1 MLRLL
6 PLTTFICIYLFS
18 WWRCKKNIIASDK
31 QLKPCIDWAYI
42 KNLPL
47 PPKPSFVEFY
57 IVYVSS
63 FLIPNVTEDFLA
75 VRPSGNPI
83 SAKVLVGMFDNK
95 DLVAESSELIK
106 THKIEI
112 YGDIAYAVFTLN
124 EIFSYK
130 GNQNKDLS
138 TYTCIFKNE
147 NGTWKYAWMQRSQG
161 TTDMK
166 TWE

>member
-1 MLRLL
+1 M
-6 PLTTFICIYLFS
+6 
-18 WWRCKKNIIASDK
+18 SD
-31 QLKPCIDWAYI
+31 I
-42 KNLPL
+42 KAIENLITGYANS
-47 PPKPSFVEFY
+47 KD
-57 IVYVSS
+57 SS

-83 SAKVLVGMFDNK
+83 SAEKLVGMFDSK

-106 THKIEI
+106 IHKIEI
-112 YGDIAYAVFTLN
+112 FDEVAYAVFTLN
-124 EIFSYK
+124 EIFNFK

-147 NGTWKYAWMQRSQG
+147 NDLWKYSWMQRSQG
-161 TTDMK
+161 TTDMR

>member
-1 MLRLL
+1 M
-6 PLTTFICIYLFS
+6 
-18 WWRCKKNIIASDK
+18 SDIK
-31 QLKPCIDWAYI
+31 TIKDLINGYANSID
-42 KNLPL
+42 
-47 PPKPSFVEFY
+47 
-57 IVYVSS
+57 SS

-83 SAKVLVGMFDNK
+83 SAEKLVGMFDSK

-106 THKIEI
+106 IHKIEI
-112 YGDIAYAVFTLN
+112 FDEVAYAVFTLN
-124 EIFSYK
+124 EIFNFK

-147 NGTWKYAWMQRSQG
+147 NDLWKYSWMQRSQG
-161 TTDMK
+161 TTDMR

>member
-1 MLRLL
+1 M
-6 PLTTFICIYLFS
+6 
-18 WWRCKKNIIASDK
+18 SD
-31 QLKPCIDWAYI
+31 I
-42 KNLPL
+42 KAIKDLINGYANS
-47 PPKPSFVEFY
+47 KD
-57 IVYVSS
+57 SS

-83 SAKVLVGMFDNK
+83 SAEKLVGMFDSK

-106 THKIEI
+106 IHKIEI
-112 YGDIAYAVFTLN
+112 FDEVAYAVFTLN
-124 EIFSYK
+124 EIFNFK

-147 NGTWKYAWMQRSQG
+147 NDLWKYSWMQRSQG

>member
-1 MLRLL
+1 M
-6 PLTTFICIYLFS
+6 
-18 WWRCKKNIIASDK
+18 SD
-31 QLKPCIDWAYI
+31 I
-42 KNLPL
+42 KAIEDLINGYANS
-47 PPKPSFVEFY
+47 KD
-57 IVYVSS
+57 SS

-83 SAKVLVGMFDNK
+83 SAEKLVGMFDSK

-106 THKIEI
+106 IHKIEI
-112 YGDIAYAVFTLN
+112 FDEVAYAVFTLN
-124 EIFSYK
+124 EIFNFK

-147 NGTWKYAWMQRSQG
+147 NGLWKYSWMQRSQG

>member
-1 MLRLL
+1 M
-6 PLTTFICIYLFS
+6 
-18 WWRCKKNIIASDK
+18 SD
-31 QLKPCIDWAYI
+31 I
-42 KNLPL
+42 KTIKDLINGYANS
-47 PPKPSFVEFY
+47 KD
-57 IVYVSS
+57 SS

-83 SAKVLVGMFDNK
+83 SAEKLVGMFDSK

-106 THKIEI
+106 IHKIEI
-112 YGDIAYAVFTLN
+112 FDEVAYAVFTLN
-124 EIFSYK
+124 EIFNFK

-147 NGTWKYAWMQRSQG
+147 NDLWKYSWMQRSQG
-161 TTDMK
+161 TTDMN

>member
-1 MLRLL
+1 M
-6 PLTTFICIYLFS
+6 
-18 WWRCKKNIIASDK
+18 SD
-31 QLKPCIDWAYI
+31 I
-42 KNLPL
+42 KVIEDLINGYANS
-47 PPKPSFVEFY
+47 KD
-57 IVYVSS
+57 SS

-83 SAKVLVGMFDNK
+83 SAEKLVGMFDSK

-106 THKIEI
+106 IHKIEI
-112 YGDIAYAVFTLN
+112 FDEVAYAVFTLN
-124 EIFSYK
+124 EIFNFK

-147 NGTWKYAWMQRSQG
+147 NDLWKYSWMQRSQG
-161 TTDMK
+161 TTDMN

>member
-1 MLRLL
+1 M
-6 PLTTFICIYLFS
+6 S
-18 WWRCKKNIIASDK
+18 NIKAIEDLINGYANSKD
-31 QLKPCIDWAYI
+31 
-42 KNLPL
+42 
-47 PPKPSFVEFY
+47 
-57 IVYVSS
+57 SS

-83 SAKVLVGMFDNK
+83 SAEKLVGMFDSK

-106 THKIEI
+106 IHKIEI
-112 YGDIAYAVFTLN
+112 FDEVAYAVFTLN
-124 EIFSYK
+124 EIFNFK

-147 NGTWKYAWMQRSQG
+147 NDLWKYSWMQRSQG
-161 TTDMK
+161 TTDMR

>member
-1 MLRLL
+1 MSKTQAIEDL
-6 PLTTFICIYLFS
+6 INGYANS
-18 WWRCKKNIIASDK
+18 KD
-31 QLKPCIDWAYI
+31 
-42 KNLPL
+42 
-47 PPKPSFVEFY
+47 
-57 IVYVSS
+57 SS

-83 SAKVLVGMFDNK
+83 SAKKLVGMFDSK
-95 DLVAESSELIK
+95 DLEAESSELIRI
-106 THKIEI
+106 HKIEI
-112 YGDIAYAVFTLN
+112 FGKVAYAVFTLN
-124 EIFSYK
+124 EIFSFK

-147 NGTWKYAWMQRSQG
+147 NGLWKYSWMQRSQG

>member
-1 MLRLL
+1 M
-6 PLTTFICIYLFS
+6 S
-18 WWRCKKNIIASDK
+18 H
-31 QLKPCIDWAYI
+31 I
-42 KNLPL
+42 KAIEDLINGYANS
-47 PPKPSFVEFY
+47 KD
-57 IVYVSS
+57 SS

-83 SAKVLVGMFDNK
+83 SAKKLVGMFDSK
-95 DLVAESSELIK
+95 DLEAESSELIRI
-106 THKIEI
+106 HKIEI
-112 YGDIAYAVFTLN
+112 FSEVAYAVFTLN
-124 EIFSYK
+124 EIFSFK

-147 NGTWKYAWMQRSQG
+147 NGLWKYSWMQRSQG